1 MANRRVNFLQ
11 SWPQSW
17 GPNMGFGLPVLL
29 WVLAFVVVLVGGILS
44 SDLDGVIFSGL
55 LALALSVLATL
66 AGIAVY
72 ASLNH

>member
-1 MANRRVNFLQ
+1 
-11 SWPQSW
+11 
-17 GPNMGFGLPVLL
+17 MGFGLPVLL

-55 LALALSVLATL
+55 LALALSVLATI

>member
-1 MANRRVNFLQ
+1 
-11 SWPQSW
+11 
-17 GPNMGFGLPVLL
+17 MGFGLPVLL
-29 WVLAFVVVLVGGILS
+29 WVLAFVVVS